1 MFTAIKPFGN
11 LKIFGSFTET
21 LFQGAKI
28 SEKKHQLRQ
37 RVYPSTPQCDDFEA
51 LRRVFE
57 RCIKEKQLKQTEEKK
72 TQVAEKHQERQSNYQ
87 KYGGTT
93 SRDTVQ
99 APRDGEKQ

>member
-1 MFTAIKPFGN
+1 M
-11 LKIFGSFTET
+11 
-21 LFQGAKI
+21 
-28 SEKKHQLRQ
+28 
-37 RVYPSTPQCDDFEA
+37 
-51 LRRVFE
+51 
-57 RCIKEKQLKQTEEKK
+57 EEKK